1 MFPVSIKGVLVLP
14 SDEVVLALNDRDEWE
29 LPGGRIEIG
38 ESSTECL
45 IREFKEELGI
55 DIEAN

>member
-1 MFPVSIKGVLVLP
+1 MFAVSVKGVFCAP
-14 SDEVVLALNDRDEWE
+14 SGEVVLLMNERDEWE

-45 IREFKEELGI
+45 SREIREEL
-55 DIEAN
+55 ASW